1 MKNRFERLYTES
13 GKRLKDE
20 VYDAYPRPQLKRD
33 SYFNLNGFWQF
44 CAVEKNLEPK
54 YDQII
59 RVPFC
64 PESILSG
71 IEKTYKKGTKLCYK
85 REFSLPSGF
94 VKDKAFLHFGA
105 VDQIAEVYLNGKLLG
120 SHIGGYEAFSFDI
133 TDALED
139 NNELVVIA
147 IDDLDKTLPYGKQ
160 KKNRGGMWYTT
171 VSGIWQTV
179 WIESVKNE
187 YIESIKIDPD
197 LKGVTVTVN
206 GADEGKIVIT
216 TPEGET
222 ELEMMGG
229 AFRFAPENPRFWSP
243 EDPYLYYFKIITAT
257 DTVESYFALRTVSI
271 GFSGGIKRL
280 MLNGKPYFFHGLL
293 DQGYFP
299 DGIFTP
305 ASPEVFSEDIK
316 AAKELGFNMLRKHI
330 KLEPEQF
337 YYDCDRLGMIVFQDM
352 INNGQYSFFRDTALP
367 TIGIKKLPRIFN
379 LRKKKTK
386 EAFSKAAESM
396 VKTLYN
402 HPSVCY
408 YTIFNEG
415 WGQSANRG
423 MYEKLKAIDSS
434 RIYDTASG
442 WFYEEKTDVE
452 SLHIYFKP
460 VKIKKSDKP
469 IVLSEFGGYSWRA
482 EGHIFN
488 PNNTYGYR
496 FFKDQKEFEN
506 ALVALYENE
515 VIPLV
520 KIGLSADVYT
530 QLTDVEDETNG
541 LLSYDRQVIK
551 VNRDKMQIIAKKLQ
565 ESCK

>member
-1 MKNRFERLYTES
+1 MKTKLERLYTKS
-13 GKRLKDE
+13 GKELKDE
-20 VYDAYPRPQLKRD
+20 VYDCYPRPQLKRD

-44 CAVEKNLEPK
+44 SAVERNAEPQ
-54 YDQII
+54 YNRTI

-71 IEKTYKKGTKLCYK
+71 IEETYKKGTVLCYK
-85 REFSLPSGF
+85 REFSLPKGF
-94 VKDKAFLHFGA
+94 VKDKVFLHFGA

-139 NNELVVIA
+139 NNELVVKA
-147 IDDLDKTLPYGKQ
+147 IDNLDKTLPYGKQ

-179 WIESVKNE
+179 WVESVSNN
-187 YIESIKIDPD
+187 YIKSLKIEPD
-197 LKGVTVTVN
+197 LKGVTVTVD
-206 GADEGKIVIT
+206 GASEAKVIIN
-216 TPEGET
+216 TPDGDV

-229 AFRFAPENPRFWSP
+229 QFRFAPENPRLWSP
-243 EDPYLYYFKIITAT
+243 EDPYLYYFKVITNT
-257 DTVESYFALRTVSI
+257 DEVQSYFGLRTVSI
-271 GFSGGIKRL
+271 ALSGGLKRL

-305 ASPEVFSEDIK
+305 ATPDLFGEDIK
-316 AAKELGFNMLRKHI
+316 MAKELGFNMLRKHI
-330 KLEPEQF
+330 KLEIEQF
-337 YYDCDRLGMIVFQDM
+337 YYECDRLGMIVFQDM

-402 HPSVCY
+402 HPCVCY

-423 MYEKLKAIDSS
+423 MYEKLKALDSS

-460 VKIKKSDKP
+460 VKIKKCDKP
-469 IVLSEFGGYSWRA
+469 IVLSEFGGYSFRPK
-482 EGHIFN
+482 GHISN
-488 PNNTYGYR
+488 PKNEYGYR
-496 FFKDQKEFEN
+496 FFKDRNQFEK
-506 ALVALYENE
+506 ALIDLYENQ

-520 KIGLSADVYT
+520 SKGVCADVYT